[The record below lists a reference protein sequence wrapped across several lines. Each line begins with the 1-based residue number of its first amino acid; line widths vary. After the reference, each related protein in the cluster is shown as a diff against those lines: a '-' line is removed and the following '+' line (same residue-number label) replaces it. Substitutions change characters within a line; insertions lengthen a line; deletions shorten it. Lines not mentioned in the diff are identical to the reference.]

1 MSKPI
6 VDRTRTRHGDRNV
19 LVLALQTFLR
29 GISSTMMRAIWQPF
43 VLSLGASMSTL
54 GLLESLGGFQG
65 VVTSLIQPIGG
76 WLSDRRGRKS
86 LLVLGMVLSM
96 VAFSLYALA
105 GYLGSWYL
113 LLPGVL
119 FLGLSSIAQPVK
131 DSMVAESAIG
141 QGRARI
147 YSLTTVGYAA
157 AGVFAA
163 ILAGLMADRWG
174 FSPVFLVGL
183 CVEIAGVVLVARFT
197 VETLSP
203 DNRKTISWRGLV
215 TTLRNILV
223 PPRNLLSF
231 YIATTLDSFVWGLG
245 AGILFGML
253 SQTYGFSATQF
264 GIMSS
269 ISSLSWALSQMPIGR
284 LIERHGRIRFMVISE
299 LLGVVMMVGWLFSS
313 RFESF
318 AALQILNGL
327 VPATW
332 VPAVLAWLSDHVPDE
347 RRAEEMGR
355 LSAFRG
361 LLSFPAPYIG
371 GLVFERWGLR
381 APVMISMIGALS
393 VAFSLWRFVPE
404 AKSEEVD
411 AQG

>member
-1 MSKPI
+1 MSKSI
-6 VDRTRTRHGDRNV
+6 SDRTRSQRGDRNV

-43 VLSLGASMSTL
+43 VLSLGASMPTL

-86 LLVLGMVLSM
+86 LLVLGMVMSM

-105 GYLGSWYL
+105 GYLRNWYL
-113 LLPGVL
+113 LLPGVV
-119 FLGLSSIAQPVK
+119 FLGLASIAQPVK

-141 QGRARI
+141 QERARI

-183 CVEIAGVVLVARFT
+183 CVEIAGVILVAHFA
-197 VETLSP
+197 VETLSS
-203 DNRKTISWRGLV
+203 DNRKTISWQGLAE
-215 TTLRNILV
+215 TLRNILV
-223 PPRNLLSF
+223 PPVKLRSF

-245 AGILFGML
+245 AGILYGML
-253 SQTYGFSATQF
+253 SQAYGFSSTQF

-318 AALQILNGL
+318 ATLQILNGL

-371 GLVFERWGLR
+371 GLVFERWGFR
-381 APVMISMIGALS
+381 APVMISMMGALS
-393 VAFSLWRFVPE
+393 VALVLWRFVPE
-404 AKSEEVD
+404 AKSEEVGT
-411 AQG
+411 QG

>member
-1 MSKPI
+1 MPKSI
-6 VDRTRTRHGDRNV
+6 TDRTRLQRGDRNV

-43 VLSLGASMSTL
+43 VLSLGASMPIL

-65 VVTSLIQPIGG
+65 LVTSLIQPIGG

-86 LLVLGMVLSM
+86 LLLLGMIMSM
-96 VAFSLYALA
+96 VALSLYALA
-105 GYLGSWYL
+105 GYLGNWYL
-113 LLPGVL
+113 LLPGVV
-119 FLGLSSIAQPVK
+119 FLGLASIARPVK

-141 QGRARI
+141 QSRARI

-183 CVEIAGVVLVARFT
+183 CMEIAAVVLVARFA
-197 VETLSP
+197 VETLRP

-223 PPRNLLSF
+223 PPKNLRSF
-231 YIATTLDSFVWGLG
+231 YIATTLDSFVWGAG

-253 SQTYGFSATQF
+253 SQTYGFSSTQF

-269 ISSLSWALSQMPIGR
+269 IFSLSWALSQMPIGN
-284 LIERHGRIRFMVISE
+284 LIERHGRIRFMVVSE
-299 LLGVVMMVGWLFSS
+299 LLGAVMMVGWLFSS

-332 VPAVLAWLSDHVPDE
+332 VPAVLAWMSDHVPDE

-371 GLVFERWGLR
+371 GLVFDRWGFR
-381 APVMISMIGALS
+381 GPVMISMIGALV
-393 VAFSLWRFVPE
+393 VAFLLWRFVPE
-404 AKSEEVD
+404 AEPKKED
-411 AQG
+411 AQR

>member
-1 MSKPI
+1 MSKSI
-6 VDRTRTRHGDRNV
+6 TDRTRSQRTDRNV

-43 VLSLGASMSTL
+43 VLSLGASMPTL

-86 LLVLGMVLSM
+86 LLVLGMVMSM

-105 GYLGSWYL
+105 GYLRNWYL
-113 LLPGVL
+113 LLPGVV
-119 FLGLSSIAQPVK
+119 FLGLASIAQPVK

-141 QGRARI
+141 QERARI

-183 CVEIAGVVLVARFT
+183 CVEIAGVILVAHFA
-197 VETLSP
+197 VETLSS
-203 DNRKTISWRGLV
+203 DNRKTISWQGLAE
-215 TTLRNILV
+215 TLRNILV
-223 PPRNLLSF
+223 PPVKLRSF

-253 SQTYGFSATQF
+253 SQTYGFSSTQF

-318 AALQILNGL
+318 ATLQILNGL

-371 GLVFERWGLR
+371 GLVFERWGFR
-381 APVMISMIGALS
+381 APVMISMMGALS
-393 VAFSLWRFVPE
+393 VALVLWRFVPE
-404 AKSEEVD
+404 AKSEEVGT
-411 AQG
+411 QG

>member
-1 MSKPI
+1 MP
-6 VDRTRTRHGDRNV
+6 
-19 LVLALQTFLR
+19 
-29 GISSTMMRAIWQPF
+29 
-43 VLSLGASMSTL
+43 TL

-86 LLVLGMVLSM
+86 LLVLGMVMSM

-105 GYLGSWYL
+105 GYLRNWYL
-113 LLPGVL
+113 LLPGVV
-119 FLGLSSIAQPVK
+119 FLGLASIAQPVK

-141 QGRARI
+141 QERARI

-183 CVEIAGVVLVARFT
+183 CVEIAGVILVAHFA
-197 VETLSP
+197 VETLSS
-203 DNRKTISWRGLV
+203 DNRKTISWQGLAE
-215 TTLRNILV
+215 TLRNILV
-223 PPRNLLSF
+223 PPVKLRSF

-253 SQTYGFSATQF
+253 SQTYGFSSTQF

-318 AALQILNGL
+318 ATLQILNGL

-371 GLVFERWGLR
+371 GLVFERWGFR
-381 APVMISMIGALS
+381 APVMISMMGALS
-393 VAFSLWRFVPE
+393 VALVLWRFVPE
-404 AKSEEVD
+404 AKSEEVGT
-411 AQG
+411 QG

>member
-1 MSKPI
+1 MSKSI
-6 VDRTRTRHGDRNV
+6 TDRTRLQRGDRNV

-43 VLSLGASMSTL
+43 VLSLGASMPTL

-76 WLSDRRGRKS
+76 WLSDRRGRKP
-86 LLVLGMVLSM
+86 LLVLGMVMSM
-96 VAFSLYALA
+96 VALSLYALA
-105 GYLGSWYL
+105 GYLGNWYL
-113 LLPGVL
+113 LLPGVV
-119 FLGLSSIAQPVK
+119 FLGLASIAQPVK

-197 VETLSP
+197 VETLSR
-203 DNRKTISWRGLV
+203 DSRKTVSWHGLAE
-215 TTLRNILV
+215 TLRSILV
-223 PPRNLLSF
+223 PPVKLRSF

-245 AGILFGML
+245 AGILYGML
-253 SQTYGFSATQF
+253 SQTYGFSSTQF

-299 LLGVVMMVGWLFSS
+299 LLGVVMMVGWLLSS

-332 VPAVLAWLSDHVPDE
+332 VPAVLAWLSDQVPDE

-361 LLSFPAPYIG
+361 VLSFPAPYVG

-393 VAFSLWRFVPE
+393 VALFLWRFVPE
-404 AKSEEVD
+404 ARSEEVS

>member
-1 MSKPI
+1 
-6 VDRTRTRHGDRNV
+6 
-19 LVLALQTFLR
+19 
-29 GISSTMMRAIWQPF
+29 
-43 VLSLGASMSTL
+43 
-54 GLLESLGGFQG
+54 
-65 VVTSLIQPIGG
+65 
-76 WLSDRRGRKS
+76 
-86 LLVLGMVLSM
+86 M
-96 VAFSLYALA
+96 VAFSLFALS
-105 GYLGSWYL
+105 GYLMNWYL
-113 LLPGVL
+113 LLPGVV
-119 FLGLSSIAQPVK
+119 FLGLSSVAQPVK
-131 DSMVAESAIG
+131 DSMVAESAVG
-141 QGRARI
+141 QDRARI

-183 CVEIAGVVLVARFT
+183 CVEIAGVILVARFA
-197 VETLSP
+197 VETLRP
-203 DNRKTISWRGLV
+203 DNRKSISWRGLV
-215 TTLRNILV
+215 TILRNILV
-223 PPRNLLSF
+223 PPKNLLSF
-231 YIATTLDSFVWGLG
+231 YVATTLDSFVWGMG

-253 SQTYGFSATQF
+253 SQTYGFSSTQF

-269 ISSLSWALSQMPIGR
+269 ISSLSWALSQMSFGR

-355 LSAFRG
+355 LAG
-361 LLSFPAPYIG
+361 
-371 GLVFERWGLR
+371 EK
-381 APVMISMIGALS
+381 
-393 VAFSLWRFVPE
+393 VAARFSIE
-404 AKSEEVD
+404 AMVQNTIRLYDRMLEPHYH
-411 AQG
+411 GC